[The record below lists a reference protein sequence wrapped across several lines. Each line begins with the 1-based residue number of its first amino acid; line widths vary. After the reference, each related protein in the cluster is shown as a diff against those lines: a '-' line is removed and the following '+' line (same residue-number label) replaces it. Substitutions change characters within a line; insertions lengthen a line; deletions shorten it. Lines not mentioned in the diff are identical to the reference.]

1 MKLLFVDNDMDFV
14 AMLCP
19 QLTRRGFIVYTAHN
33 SKAALAV
40 ATKKVRFALLETVL
54 ETPDA
59 GITLIA
65 ELIKINPSMQIVV
78 LTRQPGIATAVFSFK
93 MGARDYLLKPADVDD
108 IINAFDIEE
117 GADPGSST
125 NILSHMEW
133 QNIKKAL
140 DACNGNISETARS
153 LSLHR
158 RTLQRK
164 IARYRKSESG
174 SMNMDN
180 LSA

>member
-14 AMLCP
+14 ATLRS
-19 QLTRRGFIVYTAHN
+19 QLAHHSFIVQSTHD
-33 SKAALAV
+33 SKSALAL
-40 ATKKVRFALLETVL
+40 ATRDTRFALLETTL
-54 ETPDA
+54 ETPDS
-59 GITLIA
+59 GLNLIL
-65 ELIKINPSMQIVV
+65 ELRKINPSMQIVV
-78 LTRQPGIATAVFSFK
+78 LTRHPSIATAVFSLK
-93 MGARDYLLKPADVDD
+93 MGARDYLIKPACITEIVS
-108 IINAFDIEE
+108 AFDIEN
-117 GADPGSST
+117 GAELNPGT

-164 IARYRKSESG
+164 IARYK
-174 SMNMDN
+174 N
-180 LSA
+180 LNPHQ